1 MFNRAA
7 IKTRPHS
14 DQVFKAPTRGW
25 VQSGNIVSAP
35 TDQAEV
41 LDNIFPTAQSG
52 RLRGGCSV
60 HADIGDPIVRLFA
73 YSSGPSEVLFAAT
86 ATDIWDTSSLGAAAL
101 ASQTSGDWSVTQ
113 IVTAGGSFLV
123 GVNGV
128 DTGWTFNG
136 STFSALSLT
145 GIAEEDVSQIWLYKE
160 RLFFIEKGTMS
171 AWYLPVKSIGGTA
184 VEIPLGSVF
193 RRGGSLLF
201 GATWSLDTGSNIA
214 DACIFVTTNGE
225 IAVYQG
231 NDPSSSSTWALSGV
245 YDIGKPI
252 DKHAFF
258 KAGGD
263 LAIMTSDGIVPVSA
277 ALRKDRAALQADA
290 ITFPIEDAWANV
302 IAQRTTEYPITATLW
317 QSQTMLL
324 VGVPG
329 KNIAYVANART
340 GAWCRYTGWD
350 VRCSA
355 VADDQLYFGTND
367 GLVMKAES
375 GGNDNGV
382 AYTGAYVPKFSQ
394 CGYAGIK
401 VANHGIVTIRSNSGN
416 NFVLSAHS
424 DYQVGTVTPSSALV
438 STDSSVWGTGVWGTF
453 IWGGSNS
460 LDVSTIARTVSAEG
474 YSLSL
479 GVYVTSNQTIRP
491 FFEILATRLRFENA
505 TAI

>member
-14 DQVFKAPTRGW
+14 DKVFKAPTRGW

-41 LDNIFPTAQSG
+41 LENIFPTAQSG

-60 HADIGDPIVRLFA
+60 HANIGEAPVRLFN
-73 YSSGPSEVLFAAT
+73 YSSGAAEVTFASTETKIFDAAT
-86 ATDIWDTSSLGAAAL
+86 PGTPVVTGK
-101 ASQTSGDWSVTQ
+101 TSGDWSVVQ
-113 IVTAGGSFLV
+113 MVTAGGTFLS

-128 DTGWTFNG
+128 DTGFTYNG
-136 STFSALSLT
+136 STFSSMSLT
-145 GIAEEDVSQIWLYKE
+145 GVASTALSQMWIFKE
-160 RLFFIEKGTMS
+160 REFFIQKGTMS
-171 AWYLPVKSIGGTA
+171 AWYLPVKSISGT
-184 VEIPLGSVF
+184 VTEIPLGSIF
-193 RRGGSLLF
+193 RRGGALLF

-225 IAVYQG
+225 VAVYQG
-231 NDPSSSSTWALSGV
+231 TDPSSSSTWSLSGV

-258 KAGGD
+258 RAGGD
-263 LAIMTSDGIVPVSA
+263 LAIITNDGIVPVSA

-290 ITFPIEDAWANV
+290 ITFPIEDAWAQV
-302 IAQRTTEYPITATLW
+302 VAQRTTAYPITATLW

-329 KNIAYVANART
+329 KKVALVANART
-340 GAWCRYTGWD
+340 GAWCKYTGWD
-350 VRCSA
+350 VRCSV
-355 VADDQLYFGTND
+355 VANDQLYFGTND

>member
-7 IKTRPHS
+7 VRVRPTR
-14 DQVFKAPTRGW
+14 DEVFKAPTRGL

-35 TDQAEV
+35 SDQAEV

-60 HADIGDPIVRLFA
+60 HADIGDPIVRLFP
-73 YSSGPSEVLFAAT
+73 YSSGTSEVLFAAT

-113 IVTAGGSFLV
+113 ITTAGGTFLV
-123 GVNGV
+123 GVNGQDV
-128 DTGWTFNG
+128 GWTFNG
-136 STFSALSLT
+136 STFSALNLT
-145 GIAEEDVSQIWLYKE
+145 GVAEDDVSQIWLYKE
-160 RLFFIEKGTMS
+160 RLFFIEKSTMS

-193 RRGGSLLF
+193 RRGGALLF

-231 NDPSSSSTWALSGV
+231 NDPSSSATWALSGV

-290 ITFPIEDAWANV
+290 ITFPIEDAWANI

-329 KNIAYVANART
+329 TRQALAANART

-355 VADDQLYFGTND
+355 VANDQLYFGTND
-367 GLVMKAES
+367 GLVMTAES

-382 AYTGAYVPKFSQ
+382 AYTGVYVPKFSQ
-394 CGYAGIK
+394 CQYPGVK
-401 VANHGIVTIRSNSGN
+401 VANHGTVTIRSNSGKN
-416 NFVLSAHS
+416 CLVKAYS
-424 DYQVGTVTPSSALV
+424 DYQVTDETPPSALT
-438 STDSSVWGTGVWGTF
+438 STDASVWGTGVWGTF
-453 IWGGSNS
+453 IWGGSNIKE
-460 LDVSTIARTVSAEG
+460 VFTIRSTVAAEG
-474 YSLSL
+474 LAL
-479 GVYVTSNQTIRP
+479 APAVYVTSNQVGRP

-505 TAI
+505 TSL